1 MIMENKITTNKLD
14 EKHKHEI
21 MQMLAAF
28 AKPANIVEN
37 LKAQFDVV
45 VTENDLLYI
54 GKQEKEK
61 LKLNVKDYVKT
72 SLPFP

>member
-1 MIMENKITTNKLD
+1 
-14 EKHKHEI
+14 
-21 MQMLAAF
+21 MLAAF